1 MTGRAVLIARL
12 AGRDLLRRKAESV
25 LLLIVIAA
33 ATATLA
39 LGLDL
44 SSVTHHPYAATK
56 AQTDGPDVSVQSMG
70 AAPGGGAPG
79 VLTALERAPGVTA
92 FGGPYQVV
100 APRLRAAGR
109 SVPPR
114 AFFAVGRDQGQAAI
128 DQPKL
133 TQGSWVRPGGVVI
146 EPTYAKELNVRVGSR
161 IWLDS
166 RPFKV
171 VGIAVTA
178 AWPAVN
184 SPGLMWLTTADARSL
199 ITKPD
204 SVAYWLN
211 LKLANPA
218 SATTFADARNAVRG
232 LSASSSQEISE
243 DDAKQLRIEQGVLV
257 LGSWMLTVLAIA
269 SVTVLVGVRMA
280 EQNRRVGLI
289 KAFGGTPKLVATVL
303 LAEHVALALVAG
315 AAGLGLGWLATPLL
329 AKPVDGLIGA
339 PSAAAITPVTVGI
352 VLTAALLV
360 AVLATFLPSIRAARM
375 STVAALAD
383 APKLARRSAWLI
395 SISRR
400 LPVSLLI
407 GLWVDGSHPR
417 RLVLNV
423 ISTMITV
430 ALLVAAITLYKASHM
445 SETPDGL
452 INPIQ
457 AQIVVVVNVIAGV
470 LMLLAAVNA
479 AFVAW
484 TTAIDSRRP
493 LAIARSLGA
502 TQEQVTAGLLVAQ
515 MLSGVVGALL
525 GVPAGLWLVATFNNS
540 PQPAP
545 TPSPLALAAITLGT
559 TLAIAGLASVPA
571 RIIARRP
578 TAAILQAD

>member
-1 MTGRAVLIARL
+1 
-12 AGRDLLRRKAESV
+12 
-25 LLLIVIAA
+25 
-33 ATATLA
+33 
-39 LGLDL
+39 
-44 SSVTHHPYAATK
+44 
-56 AQTDGPDVSVQSMG
+56 VQSKG

-79 VLTALERAPGVTA
+79 VLTALERAPGVTD
-92 FGGPYQVV
+92 FGGPYPVL
-100 APRLRAAGR
+100 APRLRAAGH

-133 TQGSWVRPGGVVI
+133 TQGSWVRSGGVVI
-146 EPTYAKELNVRVGSR
+146 EPTYSEELNVRVGSR

-171 VGIAVTA
+171 VGLAVTA
-178 AWPAVN
+178 SWPAVN
-184 SPGLMWLTTADARSL
+184 SPGLMWLTMADARSL
-199 ITKPD
+199 ITKSGP
-204 SVAYWLN
+204 VAYWLN

-218 SATTFADARNAVRG
+218 RATKFADARTAVRG
-232 LSASSSQEISE
+232 LLASSWQQISE

-257 LGSWMLTVLAIA
+257 LGSWMLTILAIA
-269 SVTVLVGVRMA
+269 TVLVGVRMA

-289 KAFGGTPKLVATVL
+289 KAFGGTPKLVAMVL

-315 AAGLGLGWLATPLL
+315 AAGLGLGWLATSLL

-339 PSAAAITPVTVGI
+339 PSAAAITAVTVGI
-352 VLTAALLV
+352 VLAAALLV
-360 AVLATFLPSIRAARM
+360 AVLATFLPSVRAARM

-383 APKLARRSAWLI
+383 APKLPRRSAWLI

-407 GLWVDGSHPR
+407 GLRLAGRRPR

-445 SETPDGL
+445 SETPNGL

-457 AQIVVVVNVIAGV
+457 AQIVIVVNVIAAV

-515 MLSGVVGALL
+515 MLSGVAGALL
-525 GVPAGLWLVATFNNS
+525 GIPAGLWLVAHFNNS

-545 TPSPLALAAITLGT
+545 TPSPLALAAITLGA
-559 TLAIAGLASVPA
+559 TLAIAALASVPA

-578 TAAILQAD
+578 TAAILQAE